1 MTDSEFALLRAS
13 QYCDNPS
20 CKCYQLVGADN
31 LRVQSRKHNQ
41 LYCNECNNKFSA
53 TRGTMFY
60 CLHTPMDRIVNSL
73 GLLASGMG
81 VNAITRETG
90 VTADSLRSWIQLA
103 SEQTEAF
110 SVYMQ
115 QNMSLGQVQID
126 EFWSFIRKKKKI

>member
-1 MTDSEFALLRAS
+1 MTDIDFGLLRAS
-13 QYCDNPS
+13 QYCDNAR
-20 CKCYQLVGADN
+20 CECYQLVGADN
-31 LRVQSRKHNQ
+31 LRIQSRKHRQ
-41 LYCNECNNKFSA
+41 LYCNACNNKFSV
-53 TRGTMFY
+53 TRGTIFY
-60 CLHTPMDRIVNSL
+60 CLHTPIDRIVSSL

-115 QNMSLGQVQID
+115 ANMSLSQVQID
-126 EFWSFIRKKKKI
+126 EFWSFIRKKKRI

>member
-1 MTDSEFALLRAS
+1 MTDRDFGLLRAS

-31 LRVQSRKHNQ
+31 LRIQSRKNAQ
-41 LYCNECNNKFSA
+41 LYCNACNNKFSVK
-53 TRGTMFY
+53 RGTMFY
-60 CLHTPMDRIVNSL
+60 CLHTPMDRIVSSL

-90 VTADSLRSWIQLA
+90 VTADSLRSWITLA
-103 SEQTEAF
+103 SEQVEAF
-110 SVYMQ
+110 SIYMQ
-115 QNMSLGQVQID
+115 QDMALGQVQID